1 MRELPARG
9 THDAAGLAITTA
21 LRGACLCHPL
31 CPKRKPRLWDVKG
44 VPRLTQLVGSPE
56 PTRALLADTVPPSA
70 EEKRIY
76 RLPVFTAPFCRALLE
91 ELEHFE
97 QSDMPKGR
105 PNTMNNYGV
114 GEVPRGGRGGRPAAP
129 WASCVA
135 LSCLGLLARKMRS
148 WKGWSGVK
156 HARHSPRAPAEAPPA
171 SLPTPGSPCRC
182 CSTSWAWTSRW

>member
-1 MRELPARG
+1 M
-9 THDAAGLAITTA
+9 
-21 LRGACLCHPL
+21 
-31 CPKRKPRLWDVKG
+31 KG

-56 PTRALLADTVPPSA
+56 PTRALLADTIPPSA

-114 GEVPRGGRGGRPAAP
+114 GKVPRGGRGGRPAAP

-135 LSCLGLLARKMRS
+135 LSCLGLPAHKMRS

-156 HARHSPRAPAEAPPA
+156 HVRRSPRAPAEAPPA